1 MPIFNPCFRCT
12 CRSIGCHASCSEYL
26 SYRQR
31 LDCIRAQQREEK
43 RTRSLMFDGFE
54 RLKRDPPA
62 DPRKRQEGVYNV
74 NRHDMRIAL
83 FYTLSTAIDAVFVI
97 MAIMCDESLATM
109 VFLFIA
115 VLLMVCIIATIFD
128 DTFDDDDQEY

>member
-1 MPIFNPCFRCT
+1 
-12 CRSIGCHASCSEYL
+12 
-26 SYRQR
+26 
-31 LDCIRAQQREEK
+31 
-43 RTRSLMFDGFE
+43 
-54 RLKRDPPA
+54 
-62 DPRKRQEGVYNV
+62 
-74 NRHDMRIAL
+74 MRIAL